1 MSSEVIPMIDEITLA
16 KMSDMLSV
24 ASDLTRL
31 KILACLLGDEFFANH
46 KKTDAPR
53 VELSVSE
60 IVEKTGASQS
70 LVSHQLK
77 ILKNA
82 ELVSARRDGRQI
94 FYSLSD
100 EHVDALIEV
109 VFEHVNE
116 E

>member
-1 MSSEVIPMIDEITLA
+1 MIDEITLA
-16 KMSDMLSV
+16 KMADMLSV

-31 KILACLLGDEFFANH
+31 KILTCLLGDDFVPG
-46 KKTDAPR
+46 KKDESL

-60 IVEKTGASQS
+60 IVERTGASQS

-77 ILKNA
+77 ILKDA

-100 EHVDALIEV
+100 RHVNALVEVVLEHVSEV
-109 VFEHVNE
+109 
-116 E
+116 

>member
-1 MSSEVIPMIDEITLA
+1 MIDEIALA
-16 KMSDMLSV
+16 KMSDMLRV

-31 KILACLLGDEFFANH
+31 KILACLLGEEFFEGH
-46 KKTDAPR
+46 VSRDQVPH
-53 VELSVSE
+53 VELSVNE

-77 ILKNA
+77 ILKDA
-82 ELVSARRDGRQI
+82 ELVAARRDGRQI

-100 EHVDALIEV
+100 EHVNALIEV
-109 VFEHVNE
+109 VFEHVSE